1 MSKPAA
7 KKGRRPATM
16 RGRVVH
22 PHDEVRLTR
31 KNWILFGAALGCI
44 AVGYGVLA
52 AGSITLAPILL
63 VAGYCV
69 LIPWAIM
76 AREEKD

>member
-1 MSKPAA
+1 MSKSAA
-7 KKGRRPATM
+7 NKGRRPAGI
-16 RGRVVH
+16 RGRIVH
-22 PHDEVRLTR
+22 PHDEVKLSR

-44 AVGYGVLA
+44 AVGYGALA

-76 AREEKD
+76 AREGE